1 MKMVLVFD
9 TDDMAGMKSCLKI
22 FKQLAK
28 DRGLDNYMAN
38 AEDPQFGK
46 IEFIKMLKDF
56 EAFIDIRPRGEDNDG
71 KEYITLKDYKEFADY
86 VFKLKRAEGYYKEKW
101 KITRKFAE
109 SNR

>member
-9 TDDMAGMKSCLKI
+9 TDDMTGMKSCLKI

-38 AEDPQFGK
+38 ADDPQFGK

-56 EAFIDIRPRGEDNDG
+56 EAFINIRPRAIATDDT
-71 KEYITLKDYKEFADY
+71 EYIPLRDYKDFSDH
-86 VFKLKRAEGYYKEKW
+86 VFSVKRAEGYYKENW
-101 KITRKFAE
+101 KITR
-109 SNR
+109 R

>member
-1 MKMVLVFD
+1 VKMVLVFD
-9 TDDMAGMKSCLKI
+9 TDDMPGMKSCLKI